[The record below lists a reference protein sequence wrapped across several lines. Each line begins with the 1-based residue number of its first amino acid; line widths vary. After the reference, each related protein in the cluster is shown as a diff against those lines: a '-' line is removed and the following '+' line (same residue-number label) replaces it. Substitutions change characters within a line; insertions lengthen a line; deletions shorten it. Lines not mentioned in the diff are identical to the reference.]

1 MALTVYCDE
10 AGYTGDDL
18 QSKQQ
23 PYFTYAGVALEAAEA
38 AEIVQEVR
46 RLMRAQAPELKGK
59 QVYAHSAATRA
70 VALVVERL
78 KGRAAYVTHDK
89 AFALGAKFFEYA
101 LEPALSNANS
111 FFYRVGFHQ
120 FIAHVMYLFL
130 ASGDADAEAVLN
142 HFVEMM
148 RRKSNDVQGLFAN
161 SLRLTGDP
169 RNIMTDI
176 MWLVRSDQVRH
187 AIEEELADISDEQGR
202 IKWMLDLSRTSAAM
216 VLRHLSAQ
224 YGALTVVLDESK
236 PLIASVEALNDLGNA
251 PLVTIPVPWADG
263 LPFNYQLAEPIR
275 FATSAA
281 EPGLQLADLVA
292 STVTQAMQHRS
303 TQKAQELL
311 SLLLPLACH
320 GNVVPD
326 LGNLNLATNEVRFNA
341 QLLARLVDRAAAG
354 IPLLAPGLL
363 D

>member
-1 MALTVYCDE
+1 MATTVYCDE

-46 RLMRAQAPELKGK
+46 QLIRAQAPELKGK
-59 QVYAHSAATRA
+59 QLYAHSTATRA

-78 KGRAAYVTHDK
+78 NGRAAYVTHNK

-101 LEPALSNANS
+101 LEPALSNGNS
-111 FFYRVGFHQ
+111 FFYGVGFHQ

-130 ASGDADAEAVLN
+130 ASGDADAETVLN

-148 RRKSNDVQGLFAN
+148 RRKANDVPGLFAS
-161 SLRLTGDP
+161 SLRLTDDP
-169 RNIMTDI
+169 RSIMTDV
-176 MWLVRSDQVRH
+176 MRLVRSDQVRR
-187 AIEEELADISDEQGR
+187 AVEEELDDISNEQGR
-202 IKWMLDLSRTSAAM
+202 IMWMLDLSRASAVM

-236 PLIASVEALNDLGNA
+236 PLTASVEALNDLGTV
-251 PLVTIPVPWADG
+251 PLVALPVPWADD
-263 LPFNYQLAEPIR
+263 LPFNYQLAKPIR
-275 FATSAA
+275 FATSTT
-281 EPGLQLADLVA
+281 EPGLQLADLIA
-292 STVTQAMQHRS
+292 STATQAMQDRS
-303 TQKAQELL
+303 TPKARQILD
-311 SLLLPLACH
+311 LLLPLVCN

-326 LGNLNLATNEVRFNA
+326 FEKLSFDSAEAHFNA
-341 QLLARLVDRAAAG
+341 NLLTRLVSRAEAG
-354 IPLLAPGLL
+354 VSLLAPGLL